1 MITERCVL
9 HISDVG
15 KDDILDV
22 GGKGASLGEMYQA
35 GISVPEGFIVTA
47 QTYSRFLDAAGI
59 TGCIRDSLDNLDHN
73 DSQAISQA
81 SRKIKDAILKAAM
94 PQKIAQDIQEAY
106 HSLGE
111 GPVAVR
117 SSATAEDLP
126 DASFAGQQSTFLN
139 IVGGDCV
146 VEAVQE
152 CWASLYEPRA
162 IFYRVEHG
170 FEHLKVAIAVVVQRM
185 VQSQVSGVLFT
196 VDPLSNDRDKMTIE
210 AVFGLG
216 EAIVSG
222 NVTPDLYILD
232 TKDTEKMRIQDTTVA
247 SQQWMLIRNQS
258 AGSGSADAN
267 NWVEVAQAERQTQ
280 KLTDDQV
287 IALARLGKKIEK
299 LYDFPQDIEWAW
311 ENGRFYIL
319 QSRPITT
326 LPDASEAPYEYRE
339 VLPESFPE
347 VFKDALKNIDA
358 KVIVSGSGASPGF
371 GLGPVKIIKD
381 IEVIHLIEEGDVLVT
396 EMTTPDF
403 VPAMKK
409 AAAIVTDKGGRTC
422 HAAIVS
428 RELGVPCI
436 VGTETGTRVLRPN
449 QEVTVDGAQG
459 VVYQGYLELK
469 QQVQAQPQKKIRTST
484 RVYVNLADPD
494 LAETIAAR
502 QVDGV
507 GLLRAEFIIRNT
519 IGVHPLYALKQG
531 RGQEWTDKLA
541 SGLEKFC
548 APFYPRPVVYRT
560 TDFKTNEYRHL
571 EGGQFY
577 EGEEENPMLGY
588 RGSSRYV
595 KEQEALSLEV
605 NAIKKVLEQY
615 DNLNIM
621 IPFVRTPEEMMQV
634 KEVLA
639 AQGLKREDGLKLWMM
654 TEIPSNVIL
663 MDQFID
669 TGIDGISIGS
679 NDLTQ
684 LILGV
689 DRDNE
694 KLADIFDECHPAVLW
709 ALERAVTTA
718 RARGITSSICGQAP
732 SFYPDLTEKLV
743 QWGIT
748 SISVSPDM
756 IERTREIIAGV
767 EKKLGRL
774 PDQDKG

>member
-1 MITERCVL
+1 M
-9 HISDVG
+9 
-15 KDDILDV
+15 
-22 GGKGASLGEMYQA
+22 
-35 GISVPEGFIVTA
+35 
-47 QTYSRFLDAAGI
+47 
-59 TGCIRDSLDNLDHN
+59 
-73 DSQAISQA
+73 
-81 SRKIKDAILKAAM
+81 
-94 PQKIAQDIQEAY
+94 
-106 HSLGE
+106 
-111 GPVAVR
+111 
-117 SSATAEDLP
+117 
-126 DASFAGQQSTFLN
+126 
-139 IVGGDCV
+139 
-146 VEAVQE
+146 
-152 CWASLYEPRA
+152 
-162 IFYRVEHG
+162 
-170 FEHLKVAIAVVVQRM
+170 
-185 VQSQVSGVLFT
+185 
-196 VDPLSNDRDKMTIE
+196 
-210 AVFGLG
+210 
-216 EAIVSG
+216 
-222 NVTPDLYILD
+222 
-232 TKDTEKMRIQDTTVA
+232 
-247 SQQWMLIRNQS
+247 
-258 AGSGSADAN
+258 
-267 NWVEVAQAERQTQ
+267 
-280 KLTDDQV
+280 
-287 IALARLGKKIEK
+287 
-299 LYDFPQDIEWAW
+299 
-311 ENGRFYIL
+311 
-319 QSRPITT
+319 
-326 LPDASEAPYEYRE
+326 
-339 VLPESFPE
+339 
-347 VFKDALKNIDA
+347 
-358 KVIVSGSGASPGF
+358 
-371 GLGPVKIIKD
+371 KIIKD